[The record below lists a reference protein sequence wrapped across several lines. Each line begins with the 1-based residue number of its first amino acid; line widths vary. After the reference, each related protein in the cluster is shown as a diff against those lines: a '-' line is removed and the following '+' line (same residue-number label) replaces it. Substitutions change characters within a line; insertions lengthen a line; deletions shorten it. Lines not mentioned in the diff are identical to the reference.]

1 VTQTVAGP
9 DDPRSVYGITRPD
22 RNLLWVYVLRTV
34 AICFLG
40 PWFCVVL
47 VPFYFKY
54 KTLAYH
60 FDGEGVKMAWGL
72 LWRREIYLTYARIQD
87 IHLSRGVLERWLG
100 VATIQVQ
107 TASGSSAAEMS
118 LVGITEYE
126 LVRDFLYSRMRGAQ
140 TADDGVG
147 PSGPERSDELLPV
160 LIESRVEIRS
170 RRGALSREQP

>member
-9 DDPRSVYGITRPD
+9 DDPKSVYGITRPD
-22 RNLLWVYVLRTV
+22 RKLLWLYVLRTV
-34 AICFLG
+34 AICLLG
-40 PWFCVVL
+40 PWFCVAL

-54 KTLAYH
+54 KTLTYR
-60 FDGEGVKMAWGL
+60 FDGEGVGMAWGL

-126 LVRDFLYSRMRGAQ
+126 IVRDFLYSRMRGAHS
-140 TADDGVG
+140 TEDGAEQSAPG
-147 PSGPERSDELLPV
+147 GGDALLAV
-160 LIESRVEIRS
+160 LTEIRDEIRS
-170 RRGALSREQP
+170 IRSALTREQP